1 LKHPNYLVSQLSSN
15 SGTGRQSLQTGRTVL
30 PSVRTSSAREAP
42 QVYYYHC
49 DPVGLPL
56 ALSDEAGAVCWAARH
71 DPWGNIEEAFNADPE
86 HIEQTLR
93 LPGQQHDKATGLYYN
108 RHRFYDPRLGAYIS
122 QDPIGLDGG
131 EMNLFAYVRN
141 PLGWIDPL
149 GLSGNAAQ
157 RRVASRITSRQAA
170 LDQATADLVPQ
181 PNYPIDKVFDQVNPN
196 RKIWESLS
204 PYDYKTLD
212 RACKTWICS
221 DGLTCRIVKSNNYIP
236 PATIN
241 PPEKNCSCAEL
252 GGSLETPSAPSAD
265 IDDFLEI
272 FQRLIRSRARAVR
285 IGR

>member
-1 LKHPNYLVSQLSSN
+1 M
-15 SGTGRQSLQTGRTVL
+15 
-30 PSVRTSSAREAP
+30 
-42 QVYYYHC
+42 
-49 DPVGLPL
+49 
-56 ALSDEAGAVCWAARH
+56 LSDAFSTVCWAAHH
-71 DPWGNIEEAFNADPE
+71 DPWGNIEEEFNADPE
-86 HIEQTLR
+86 HFEQTLR

-196 RKIWESLS
+196 RKIWEALS
-204 PYDYKTLD
+204 PYDYTQYCRKWMED
-212 RACKTWICS
+212 
-221 DGLTCRIVKSNNYIP
+221 DGLTCGKNGIKTAADYIP
-236 PATIN
+236 YKPHTKTSEI
-241 PPEKNCSCAEL
+241 PEGYVCIEPYYFPELISPQRAGSAGIDDWLEL
-252 GGSLETPSAPSAD
+252 GTKL
-265 IDDFLEI
+265 
-272 FQRLIRSRARAVR
+272 FQRFRTNIRR
-285 IGR
+285 